1 MSLRQQLLKKFY
13 PALLWLTGAANK
25 NNRFIEHSPQNPPL
39 SFYELTATT
48 INAQPFAFSTLKGK
62 KVLLVNTASDCGYTA
77 QYAELQQL
85 YAQFGEKLTI
95 IGVPS
100 NEFKE
105 QEKGTATDIENFC
118 KRNYGVTFILLE
130 KSIVKNGAEQHP
142 VYQWLTDPQKNGW
155 NTQEPVWNF
164 SKYLVDEQGRLTH
177 YMDPSVSPLDTRVVN
192 AITN

>member
-48 INAQPFAFSTLKGK
+48 INGQPFAFSTLKGK

-85 YAQFGEKLTI
+85 YQQFLH
-95 IGVPS
+95 
-100 NEFKE
+100 
-105 QEKGTATDIENFC
+105 
-118 KRNYGVTFILLE
+118 IL
-130 KSIVKNGAEQHP
+130 
-142 VYQWLTDPQKNGW
+142 
-155 NTQEPVWNF
+155 F
-164 SKYLVDEQGRLTH
+164 YLINSL
-177 YMDPSVSPLDTRVVN
+177 
-192 AITN
+192 